1 MNYLPHCN
9 ATYISPF
16 NLLKT
21 CESSDNAPGESSN
34 TVETFMQAAGGIA
47 GTRRSGNYAC

>member
-21 CESSDNAPGESSN
+21 CESSDIGGDNVFVRR
-34 TVETFMQAAGGIA
+34 VEQE
-47 GTRRSGNYAC
+47 RRGMSDEG

>member
-21 CESSDNAPGESSN
+21 CESSDWRMRHMPVVLTWRFVN
-34 TVETFMQAAGGIA
+34 
-47 GTRRSGNYAC
+47 RRE

>member
-21 CESSDNAPGESSN
+21 CESSVTRSVAFPYAGAAFF
-34 TVETFMQAAGGIA
+34 TFDVAGD
-47 GTRRSGNYAC
+47 